1 MLLCYTGGIASAPP
15 PHARFESGH
24 GAWPSVRVETASYPH
39 GRTRCFSPRH
49 SAHSPFFSPARAH
62 RPLPQPT
69 RPFHSSCSHVPPLP
83 AQCKPVAHP
92 VLLINGYP
100 SASLAHHLFT
110 CSGGKIAASK
120 IKEHVSSAYSTV
132 CSISDQR
139 YIIPRSLALVSH
151 FFQKEEENV
160 QINDKI
166 PYVPFCVLD
175 FICACGGAQAA
186 ARSSCMGVWSWV
198 MLMVSGNSQLV
209 YSRITTNL
217 VQRG

>member
-1 MLLCYTGGIASAPP
+1 MPP

-69 RPFHSSCSHVPPLP
+69 RPFHSSCSRVPPLP

-92 VLLINGYP
+92 VLPINGYP

-120 IKEHVSSAYSTV
+120 IRSTHSLRIAPCVRSATNAIWFRVLWLSFV
-132 CSISDQR
+132 V
-139 YIIPRSLALVSH
+139 YI
-151 FFQKEEENV
+151 FQKRKSFHMKNENTKYLFIARFGRGFTARF
-160 QINDKI
+160 Q
-166 PYVPFCVLD
+166 LD
-175 FICACGGAQAA
+175 LSARAVGRRPQHAA
-186 ARSSCMGVWSWV
+186 VAWEFGVGSCSWFRETA
-198 MLMVSGNSQLV
+198 N
-209 YSRITTNL
+209 
-217 VQRG
+217 